1 MNRTY
6 AEALGVGS
14 GQARKSSVKFSHP
27 GIESLAAM
35 TFTKLNYCQYLL
47 SSQTK
52 FTLTHLAEHL
62 QQFSHDAINRYLS
75 GEKLTPRLLWENVKP
90 LIVPEP
96 AGYLIF
102 DDTVLDKRFSQSI
115 ELVRR
120 QYSGNEHRVIRGIG
134 LISCLYVNS
143 NTGQFWVIDYR
154 LYNPDGDGHSK
165 LDHVEQMLQG
175 AIFAKQL
182 PFTIVLMDSWY
193 ATKRLMAAIAGLGKV
208 YYCPLKTNRL
218 VDDSG
223 GDEPYKRID
232 QLSWNATEGQ
242 QGKLIKVPGF
252 PKDKKVK
259 LFRVIV
265 STDKTEYV
273 ATNDL
278 TQDSTDDTQQVCAVR
293 WRIEQFHREVK
304 QTTGLVACQ
313 CRKQRIQRNHIAC
326 ALLVWTRLK
335 QIAYASCKT
344 IYQLKSGLLSS
355 YLIDQLQSQ
364 TLPMNLR
371 CACTRI

>member
-1 MNRTY
+1 
-6 AEALGVGS
+6 
-14 GQARKSSVKFSHP
+14 
-27 GIESLAAM
+27 M

-47 SSQTK
+47 SSQTN
-52 FTLTHLAEHL
+52 FTLTYLAEHL
-62 QQFSHDAINRYLS
+62 QGFSHDTINRYLS

-90 LIVPEP
+90 LICTDA

-134 LISCLYVNS
+134 LISCLYVNACTS
-143 NTGQFWVIDYR
+143 QFWVIDYR
-154 LYNPDGDGHSK
+154 LYNPDGDGNSK
-165 LDHVEQMLQG
+165 LDHVQAMLRG
-175 AIFAKQL
+175 VVFSKQL
-182 PFTIVLMDSWY
+182 PFAVVLMDSWY
-193 ATKRLMAAIAGLGKV
+193 AAKQLMAAIEGLGKV

-218 VDDSG
+218 VDDSS

-232 QLSWNATEGQ
+232 QLGWTTTEAQ
-242 QGKLIKVPGF
+242 HGKLIKVRGF

-273 ATNDL
+273 VTNDL
-278 TQDSTDDTQQVCAVR
+278 AQDSTDETQKVCAVR
-293 WRIEQFHREVK
+293 WKIEQFHREVK
-304 QTTGLVACQ
+304 QTTGIESCQ

-335 QIAYASCKT
+335 QIAHATATT
-344 IYQLKSGLLSS
+344 IYQLKTGLLSN
-355 YLIDQLQSQ
+355 YLVEQLNAP
-364 TLPMNLR
+364 TLPMMLGYAR
-371 CACTRI
+371 SHI

>member
-1 MNRTY
+1 
-6 AEALGVGS
+6 
-14 GQARKSSVKFSHP
+14 
-27 GIESLAAM
+27 M

-47 SSQTK
+47 SSQTN

-62 QQFSHDAINRYLS
+62 QQFSHDTINRYLG
-75 GEKLTPRLLWENVKP
+75 GEKLTPRLLWDKVKP
-90 LIVPEP
+90 LMSPD
-96 AGYLIF
+96 ASAYLIF
-102 DDTVLDKRFSQSI
+102 DDTVLDKRYSASI

-134 LISCLYVNS
+134 LISCLYVNV

-154 LYNPDGDGHSK
+154 LYNPDGDGNSK
-165 LDHVEQMLQG
+165 LDHVQEMLTS
-175 AIFAKQL
+175 AVFAKQL
-182 PFTIVLMDSWY
+182 PFATVLMDSWY
-193 ATKRLMAAIAGLGKV
+193 AAQKLMAAIEELGKV

-223 GDEPYKRID
+223 GSEPYKRID
-232 QLSWNATEGQ
+232 QLSWSAIEAK
-242 QGKLIKVPGF
+242 QGKLTKLRGF

-273 ATNDL
+273 VTNDL

-293 WRIEQFHREVK
+293 WKIEQFHREVK
-304 QTTGLVACQ
+304 QTTGIESCQ

-335 QIAYASCKT
+335 QIADATATT
-344 IYQLKSGLLSS
+344 IYQLKTRLLSN
-355 YLIDQLQSQ
+355 YLIEQLKSP
-364 TLPMNLR
+364 TLSIKFSYANPY
-371 CACTRI
+371 I